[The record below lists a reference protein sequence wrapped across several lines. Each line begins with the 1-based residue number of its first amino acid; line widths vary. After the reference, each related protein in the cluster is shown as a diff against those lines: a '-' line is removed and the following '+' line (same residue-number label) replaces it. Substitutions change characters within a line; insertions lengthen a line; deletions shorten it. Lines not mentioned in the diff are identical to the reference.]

1 MIYLFKNRGDSMNKK
16 KVSKKVKRRLTLLGP
31 IFIGVFIVCT
41 ITIFTYV
48 YKIQTLRKEQAD
60 LNEQLQ
66 GLQTEEKELSS
77 EISKLKDP
85 EYIAKYAREN
95 YYYTKDGEYVIKIE
109 EKEST
114 KTASE
119 VENNRS
125 FYILAAVLIIFVILL
140 LFIRSL
146 IKKRNK

>member
-1 MIYLFKNRGDSMNKK
+1 MNKK
-16 KVSKKVKRRLTLLGP
+16 KVSKNVKRRLTLLGP

-48 YKIQTLRKEQAD
+48 YKIQTLREEQAE

-66 GLQTEEKELSS
+66 GLQTEEEELSS

-109 EKEST
+109 EKEATET
-114 KTASE
+114 KNE
-119 VENNRS
+119 VEDNRS
-125 FYILAAVLIIFVILL
+125 FYVLAAVLIILVILI
-140 LFIRSL
+140 LFIKSI

>member
-16 KVSKKVKRRLTLLGP
+16 KVSKNVKRRLTLLGP

-48 YKIQTLRKEQAD
+48 YKIQTLKKEQAE
-60 LNEQLQ
+60 LNERLQ
-66 GLQTEEKELSS
+66 GLQTEEEELSS

-109 EKEST
+109 KKEST
-114 KTASE
+114 ETANE

-125 FYILAAVLIIFVILL
+125 FYVLAAVLIIFVMLL
-140 LFIRSL
+140 LLIKSV

>member
-1 MIYLFKNRGDSMNKK
+1 MIYLLKNRGDSVNKK
-16 KVSKKVKRRLTLLGP
+16 KVSKNVKRRLTLLGP
-31 IFIGVFIVCT
+31 VFIGVFIVCT

-48 YKIQTLRKEQAD
+48 YKIQSLKAEQAE
-60 LNEQLQ
+60 LNEKLQ
-66 GLQTEEKELSS
+66 GLQNEEEELSS

-109 EKEST
+109 EKAST
-114 KTASE
+114 ETAEE

-125 FYILAAVLIIFVILL
+125 LYILAAVLMVLVMLL
-140 LFIRSL
+140 LFIRSI

>member
-1 MIYLFKNRGDSMNKK
+1 MNKK
-16 KVSKKVKRRLTLLGP
+16 KVSKNVKRRLTLLGP
-31 IFIGVFIVCT
+31 IFIGVFIICT

-48 YKIQTLRKEQAD
+48 YKIQLLRKEQNE
-60 LNEQLQ
+60 LNEKLQ
-66 GLQTEEKELSS
+66 GLQTEEEKLSS

-109 EKEST
+109 EKEAT
-114 KTASE
+114 ETE
-119 VENNRS
+119 NDVENNRS
-125 FYILAAVLIIFVILL
+125 LYVLAAVVIILVILV
-140 LFIRSL
+140 LFIKSL

>member
-1 MIYLFKNRGDSMNKK
+1 MIYLLKNRGDSMSKK
-16 KVSKKVKRRLTLLGP
+16 KVSKNVKRRLTLLGP

-48 YKIQTLRKEQAD
+48 YKIQSLKKEQTE
-60 LNEQLQ
+60 LNEKLQ
-66 GLQTEEKELSS
+66 GLQNEEEELSS

-114 KTASE
+114 ETAEE

-125 FYILAAVLIIFVILL
+125 LYILAAVIMMLVVLL
-140 LFIRSL
+140 LFIRAM

>member
-1 MIYLFKNRGDSMNKK
+1 MNKK
-16 KVSKKVKRRLTLLGP
+16 KVSKNVKRRLTLLGP

-48 YKIQTLRKEQAD
+48 YKIQSLKAEQAE
-60 LNEQLQ
+60 LNEKLQ
-66 GLQTEEKELSS
+66 GLQNEEEELSS

-109 EKEST
+109 EKSST
-114 KTASE
+114 ETAEE

-125 FYILAAVLIIFVILL
+125 LYILAAVLMILVVLL
-140 LFIRSL
+140 LFIRSI

>member
-1 MIYLFKNRGDSMNKK
+1 MNKK
-16 KVSKKVKRRLTLLGP
+16 KVSKNVKRRLTLLGP

-48 YKIQTLRKEQAD
+48 YKIQSLRKDQVE
-60 LNEQLQ
+60 LNEKLQ
-66 GLQTEEKELSS
+66 GLQNEEEELSS

-95 YYYTKDGEYVIKIE
+95 YYYTKDGEYVIKIK

-114 KTASE
+114 ETAEE
-119 VENNRS
+119 VENNRIL
-125 FYILAAVLIIFVILL
+125 YVLAAVLMVLFVLL
-140 LFIRSL
+140 LFIKSI

>member
-1 MIYLFKNRGDSMNKK
+1 MNKK
-16 KVSKKVKRRLTLLGP
+16 KVSKNVKRRLTLLGP
-31 IFIGVFIVCT
+31 VFIGVFIVCT

-48 YKIQTLRKEQAD
+48 YKIQSLKAEQAE
-60 LNEQLQ
+60 LNEKLQ
-66 GLQTEEKELSS
+66 GLQNEEEELSS

-109 EKEST
+109 EKAST
-114 KTASE
+114 ETAEE

-125 FYILAAVLIIFVILL
+125 LYILAAVLMVLVMLL
-140 LFIRSL
+140 LFIRSI

>member
-16 KVSKKVKRRLTLLGP
+16 KVSKNVKRRLTLLGP

-48 YKIQTLRKEQAD
+48 YKIQSLRKEQTE
-60 LNEQLQ
+60 LNEKLQ
-66 GLQTEEKELSS
+66 GLQNEEEKLSS

-114 KTASE
+114 ETANE

-125 FYILAAVLIIFVILL
+125 FYILAAVLITSVIFL
-140 LFIRSL
+140 LFIKSL

>member
-1 MIYLFKNRGDSMNKK
+1 MIYLLKNRGDSVNKK
-16 KVSKKVKRRLTLLGP
+16 KVSKNVKRRLTLLGP

-48 YKIQTLRKEQAD
+48 YKIQSLKAEQAE
-60 LNEQLQ
+60 LNEKLQ
-66 GLQTEEKELSS
+66 GLQNEEEELSS

-95 YYYTKDGEYVIKIE
+95 YYYTKDGEYVIKID
-109 EKEST
+109 EKAST
-114 KTASE
+114 ETAEE

-125 FYILAAVLIIFVILL
+125 LYILAAVLMVLVMLL
-140 LFIRSL
+140 LFIRSI